1 MPGNSHFRKFTKAI
15 SFSAAILFLLPVPRA
30 QADSLSP
37 SVLALFP
44 KNASEIAYS
53 DFAHARQLP
62 WFAQFKHQT
71 LPAGFGELDSF
82 LSSVGIDPNKQI
94 DQIAWALVASDDPA
108 DAAIDAAE
116 NAAQNSPSQNVADTT
131 AATQN
136 SAAGAPSHPANSA
149 PTAIHHKL
157 PAYDDLLAIVLGQF
171 DTQSSEAILEK
182 NKAPSIEWLG
192 HTLYQCGSS
201 CHDFYFMF
209 LDSSTLAFGKASLL
223 EHMLGVRSGGEE
235 SVFSNKVLS
244 PLIRKINDGGIFWGV
259 LNDAGTSQALLQLI
273 PEAAKFPDAAKLIS
287 KMQNMAISI
296 EGDDELHA
304 ELDVSAAPEDA
315 VPLTQLMQ
323 AGLLF
328 RQFQASQDDPQFAR
342 ILRNVTIVPGG
353 PGIQITF
360 DITSDQMVSL
370 IQHNTF
376 SPKI

>member
-1 MPGNSHFRKFTKAI
+1 
-15 SFSAAILFLLPVPRA
+15 
-30 QADSLSP
+30 
-37 SVLALFP
+37 
-44 KNASEIAYS
+44 
-53 DFAHARQLP
+53 
-62 WFAQFKHQT
+62 
-71 LPAGFGELDSF
+71 
-82 LSSVGIDPNKQI
+82 
-94 DQIAWALVASDDPA
+94 
-108 DAAIDAAE
+108 
-116 NAAQNSPSQNVADTT
+116 
-131 AATQN
+131 
-136 SAAGAPSHPANSA
+136 
-149 PTAIHHKL
+149 
-157 PAYDDLLAIVLGQF
+157 
-171 DTQSSEAILEK
+171 
-182 NKAPSIEWLG
+182 
-192 HTLYQCGSS
+192 
-201 CHDFYFMF
+201 MF

>member
-1 MPGNSHFRKFTKAI
+1 MPGNRHFRKFTKAL
-15 SFSAAILFLLPVPRA
+15 SLSAAILFLLPGRA
-30 QADSLSP
+30 QADSLSS

-71 LPAGFGELDSF
+71 LPTGFGELDNF
-82 LSSVGIDPNKQI
+82 LSSVGIDPNRQI

-116 NAAQNSPSQNVADTT
+116 NAAQNSPAQNAATPT

-136 SAAGAPSHPANSA
+136 SATGAPLHPANSA

-157 PAYDDLLAIVLGQF
+157 PANDELLAVVLGQF

-201 CHDFYFMF
+201 CHDFYFVF
-209 LDSSTLAFGKASLL
+209 LDSSTLAFGRATLL

-235 SVFSNKVLS
+235 SVLSNKVLS
-244 PLIRKINDGGIFWGV
+244 PLIRKVNDGGIFWGV
-259 LNDAGTSQALLQLI
+259 LNDAGASQALMQLV
-273 PEAAKFPDAAKLIS
+273 PEAANFPGAAKLIS

-296 EGDDELHA
+296 AGDDDLHA

-315 VPLTQLMQ
+315 ASLTQLMQ

-328 RQFQASQDDPQFAR
+328 RQFQASQDDPQFAK
-342 ILRNVTIVPGG
+342 ILQNVTIVPAG